1 MSINIHKLLTN
12 GIILMKLVQYYLIS
26 TFFSFKFEILFRFLF
41 SSTIKSN
48 RKFRFIYS
56 KSPSLSPSSTIKIV
70 LSSKI
75 TIYKLQSTLFSNWIE
90 TWYFALEIMSLFL
103 LQIRLLQN
111 YGFITR
117 INDDDIIIVTYIIET
132 TIRKF

>member
-1 MSINIHKLLTN
+1 MSINIHKLLTI

-26 TFFSFKFEILFRFLF
+26 TFVSFKFEILFRFLF

-75 TIYKLQSTLFSNWIE
+75 TIYKL
-90 TWYFALEIMSLFL
+90 
-103 LQIRLLQN
+103 
-111 YGFITR
+111 
-117 INDDDIIIVTYIIET
+117 
-132 TIRKF
+132 